1 MDQTPAERDKLA
13 IKIGGL
19 TMRTDTNT
27 KVYEVSSHVDTYLVY
42 ELIDRATDSK
52 VTISPE
58 RGGIVIGCRLHGEE
72 LLYLDRATYLDPSAN
87 IRGGIPIL
95 FPICGQ
101 LADGAY
107 EWDGQTYRMRNHG
120 VARTAAWEVVNAYA
134 DQGEA
139 ALTLALHSSS
149 ETLASYPFEF
159 ELHFTYRLK
168 DGKLCIE
175 QSYNNLS
182 ERDMPVQAGFHPY
195 FALSDKKLHYT
206 SDATK
211 LLDYN
216 DGEIKPFQGT
226 VDLGDLVES
235 VALLDPKTPEI
246 SFPSPAGRTVKL
258 GYSDV
263 FGVVVLW
270 SVQGKPFVCV
280 EPWTALNEALNRKEG
295 LILVPPGDSLDA
307 DFTIAVEG

>member
-1 MDQTPAERDKLA
+1 MTSGTRS
-13 IKIGGL
+13 
-19 TMRTDTNT
+19 TN
-27 KVYEVSSHVDTYLVY
+27 YEVANHVDTYHIY
-42 ELIDRATDSK
+42 ELIDHATDSK
-52 VTISPE
+52 VSICPQ

-72 LLYLDRATYLDPSAN
+72 LLYLDRDTFLDPSAN

-101 LADGAY
+101 LVGGAY
-107 EWDGQTYRMRNHG
+107 EWEDRTYHMRNHG
-120 VARTAAWEVVNAYA
+120 VARTSAWEVVNTYA
-134 DQGEA
+134 DGDEA
-139 ALTLALHSSS
+139 ALTLELHSS
-149 ETLASYPFEF
+149 EKTLASFPFEF

-168 DGKLCIE
+168 GGKLYIE

-182 ERDMPVQAGFHPY
+182 AKDMPVQAGFHPY
-195 FALSDKKLHYT
+195 FALADKKLAYA

-216 DGEIKPFQGT
+216 DGEIKPFDGS
-226 VDLGDLVES
+226 VDLNGLVES

-246 SFPSPAGRTVKL
+246 AFPSPAGRKIKL
-258 GYSDV
+258 SYSDT

-270 SVQGKPFVCV
+270 SVEGKPFVCV

-307 DFTIAVEG
+307 DLVIAVEN